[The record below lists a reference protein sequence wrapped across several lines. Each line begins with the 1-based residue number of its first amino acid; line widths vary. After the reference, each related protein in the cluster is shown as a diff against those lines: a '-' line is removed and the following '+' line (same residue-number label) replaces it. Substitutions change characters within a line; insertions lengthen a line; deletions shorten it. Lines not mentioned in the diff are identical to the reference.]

1 MMDANEKYK
10 HWLEYAQYDLDSA
23 DTMYKAGR
31 WLYVAFMCQQ
41 AIEKLCKG
49 LYVLY
54 VHDEVPRVHNI
65 RNIVARFADKLP
77 ETVTDEQYRL
87 FDRLTAFYMESRY
100 PEFKSNLISQLD
112 EHIVKTLLTQSKE
125 VFKWLQT
132 MKP

>member
-41 AIEKLCKG
+41 AIEKLSKG

-54 VHDEVPRVHNI
+54 VNDEVPRLHNI
-65 RNIVARFADKLP
+65 SSIVDRFANWLP
-77 ETVTDEQYRL
+77 EAVTDEQYRF
-87 FDRLTAFYMESRY
+87 FDSLTAFYMESRY
-100 PEFKSNLISQLD
+100 PEFKSKLISRLD
-112 EHIVKTLLTQSKE
+112 EQIVKTLLTQSKE